1 MVGYICTTN
10 TKDATMIDSNTVL
23 TGQTIAY
30 TIYVLVIMALMGWF
44 AYKVTRNG
52 GSGQVKPALF
62 YSFVGL
68 LVVIGVSLH
77 IVTHETI
84 PWKPMDLNRAEIIAD
99 REFNITVADHQFSL
113 PSEKLMIKK
122 NEKVRFNVTSNDLTY
137 GFGLFRKDNSMVFQ
151 MQVIPGH
158 NNDILWQFDRAGVY
172 SIRSTEYSG
181 WKGINMIVRDAV
193 EVTD

>member
-1 MVGYICTTN
+1 
-10 TKDATMIDSNTVL
+10 MIDSNTVL

-30 TIYVLVIMALMGWF
+30 TIYVLVIVALMGWF
-44 AYKVTRNG
+44 AYKVTRDA
-52 GSGQVKPALF
+52 GSNHIKPALF

-77 IVTHETI
+77 IITHETI
-84 PWKPMDLNRAEIIAD
+84 PWKPMDLNRAEIKAD
-99 REFNITVADHQFSL
+99 REFNILVADHQFAL

-122 NEKVRFNVTSNDLTY
+122 NEKVRFNVISKDLTY

-158 NNDILWQFDRAGVY
+158 NNDILWQFDRPGVY